1 MMNKTLFKL
10 IPALRQANC
19 FHWLAIMLIIPA
31 FFVTGCSDDAASP
44 GGSGAETADS
54 SAISLTYHHFTASD
68 DVIILNADTTRIAVS
83 KALADKMGITR
94 FSGRPMAVWQKVNSL
109 PYIRRVSSEMLDNG
123 RYVLTVDKSASLADV
138 LPEDAEIN
146 FDTKIHVNHQAA
158 KAWTRAGG
166 INAVEDMSA
175 RYMEGDTIHPAVIL
189 YTDNGG
195 AGEDVQ
201 VTEDMA
207 LARSQFTRASGTDGY
222 AYATAEDLDKSD
234 IDWAIVNKDV
244 TLKANIKLDSK
255 ADASIG
261 LKVPVKAKVNAKLQL
276 KTGFSF
282 KKGITLKKFDASVL
296 YEGSWK
302 AYGEYRQIENKFS
315 MDVIKGN
322 VNLRTGIGFYVSCD
336 AMIYGFAGPEIA
348 VGPRLGLD
356 ADASITV
363 PAKGDPTF
371 AFNASLK
378 CGVQSL
384 IGAKLKIWK
393 WTLADWN
400 TTFAISPQWTIWQYK
415 T

>member
-1 MMNKTLFKL
+1 
-10 IPALRQANC
+10 
-19 FHWLAIMLIIPA
+19 
-31 FFVTGCSDDAASP
+31 
-44 GGSGAETADS
+44 
-54 SAISLTYHHFTASD
+54 
-68 DVIILNADTTRIAVS
+68 
-83 KALADKMGITR
+83 
-94 FSGRPMAVWQKVNSL
+94 MAVWQKVNSL
-109 PYIRRVSSEMLDNG
+109 PYIRCVTSEMLDNG

-138 LPEDAEIN
+138 LPEDVEIN

-158 KAWTRAGG
+158 KAWTCAGG
-166 INAVEDMSA
+166 TNAVEDMSA
-175 RYMEGDTIHPAVIL
+175 RYMEGRHHPSGSYPL
-189 YTDNGG
+189 YRQWWRWRGR
-195 AGEDVQ
+195 AGDGRHGTCTQPVHPG
-201 VTEDMA
+201 
-207 LARSQFTRASGTDGY
+207 SGTDGY

-282 KKGITLKKFDASVL
+282 KKGITLKKFDAGVYGGLAFKPEMNLNVGKSLTLPKDKFTKRLISFPGYTAVFMAGIVPVSITFSPGVIFKVDGTLTGSLSTGLSYRFEYKLKAGVL

-384 IGAKLKIWK
+384 IGAKLKILK